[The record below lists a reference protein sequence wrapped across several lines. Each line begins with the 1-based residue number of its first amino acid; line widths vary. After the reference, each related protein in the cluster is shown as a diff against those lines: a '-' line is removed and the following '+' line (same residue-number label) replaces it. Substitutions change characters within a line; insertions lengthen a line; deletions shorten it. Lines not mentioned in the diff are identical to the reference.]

1 MTSSRKSNSAYI
13 FDLPKPRNLRAL
25 FGYNFFT
32 KDESIDDVDEVANT
46 NEFLL
51 NPDPASRPRFVLL
64 NFDDPV
70 NSQVRQQLFGNL
82 PIGIPN
88 AFRALFLE
96 RTEIFQEALEKASN
110 DLQLIPTSRFADIVF
125 QDTNIDSKLFTLV
138 QKTFDRRIIQANE
151 EVQEDIDQER
161 LDFDLR
167 RVRSQNDYGRILR
180 RDLDNIEDDFLLNS
194 LNQSAELNEAF
205 IDENERQEIIT
216 NVFDDI
222 KSLGLNSRV
231 NSKFVGSFVRSVSN
245 EGISIYSEEMTA
257 LRQEASDEEDSAI
270 DNETFGN
277 DAMYFTLIDAL
288 GEQEVPLA
296 DVNDITLDILGYV
309 VDKFQDLGDGNVVK
323 KKSILVNIPRDGLYN
338 AVKLDYDIAYG
349 TGYTYSARAIYLM
362 STPTRNGDQTA
373 NAMFLVSSKPSETSF
388 VSTHEVVPPE
398 PPADFVVSYDFQKR
412 APLLTWTFPRNKE
425 NDIKR
430 FQVLRRRSIN
440 DPFELMTE
448 IDFDDSIIKYDTPE
462 FISEHNKRVYKNPIT
477 FHFDEQF
484 KQDESYIYTLRSVD
498 AHGNASGYCEQI
510 SARFDRFANSL
521 VTDMVSIRGTRRGCP
536 VQYPNYYIDNSVLQ
550 QTAKDS
556 FHSRVKLY
564 LDPEYLKVLAS
575 DPDDPQR
582 TQDLHFLPFSG
593 DGENAPASKFKLQ
606 ILNTDLQQ
614 TKIVDIVI
622 KDGRTQQDN

>member
-1 MTSSRKSNSAYI
+1 MTTSRKSNSAYI
-13 FDLPKPRNLRAL
+13 FDLPKPSRLRAS

-46 NEFLL
+46 NEFLA
-51 NPDPASRPRFVLL
+51 NPDPSSRPRFVVLT
-64 NFDDPV
+64 FDDPV

-82 PIGIPN
+82 PRQVSD
-88 AFRALFLE
+88 AFRTLFLE
-96 RTEIFQEALEKASN
+96 RTEVFQQALEKASN
-110 DLQLIPTSRFADIVF
+110 DLQLIPTSRFTDVVF

-151 EVQEDIDQER
+151 EVQEDLNQER

-167 RVRSQNDYGRILR
+167 RIRSQNDFGRVLR
-180 RDLDNIEDDFLLNS
+180 RDLDNVNDDFLLGS
-194 LNQSAELNEAF
+194 LNQSEQLNEAF
-205 IDENERQEIIT
+205 IDENERQEIVT

-231 NSKFVGSFVRSVSN
+231 NSKFVGSLVRSISN
-245 EGISIYSEEMTA
+245 EGVSIYSEEMTA
-257 LRQEASDEEDSAI
+257 LKQEASDEEDDALA
-270 DNETFGN
+270 NETFGN

-288 GEQEVPLA
+288 GEQEVALPGI
-296 DVNDITLDILGYV
+296 NDITLDILGYM
-309 VDKFQDLGDGNVVK
+309 VDKFQDLGDGNVIK
-323 KKSILVNIPRDGLYN
+323 KKSVLVNIPRDGLFN

-349 TGYTYSARAIYLM
+349 TGYTYSARAIYVM
-362 STPTRNGDQTA
+362 SVPTRNGDQNS
-373 NAMFLVSSKPSETSF
+373 NAIFLVSSKPSETAF

-398 PPADFVVSYDFQKR
+398 PPADFVVNYDFQKR
-412 APLLTWTFPRNKE
+412 APLLMWSFPRNKQ

-430 FQVLRRRSIN
+430 FQVLRRRSIYE
-440 DPFELMTE
+440 PFELQVE

-462 FISEHNKRVYKNPIT
+462 FVSAHNRRVYKNPVT
-477 FHFDEQF
+477 FYYDEKFDRDQ
-484 KQDESYIYTLRSVD
+484 SYIYTLRSVD

-510 SARFDRFANSL
+510 HARFDRFTNSL
-521 VTDMVSIRGTRRGCP
+521 ITDLVSIRGTKRGCP

-593 DGENAPASKFKLQ
+593 DGEDAPSSRFKLQ

-614 TKIVDIVI
+614 SKIVDIVV
-622 KDGRTQQDN
+622 KDGRTQQN

>member
-13 FDLPKPRNLRAL
+13 FDLPKPSNLRAF

-46 NEFLL
+46 NEFLT
-51 NPDPASRPRFVLL
+51 NPDPSSRPRFVLL
-64 NFDDPV
+64 TFDDPV

-82 PIGIPN
+82 PSAIPN

-96 RTEIFQEALEKASN
+96 RTEIFQQALEKASN

-138 QKTFDRRIIQANE
+138 QKTFDRRVIQTNE
-151 EVQEDIDQER
+151 EIQEDIDQER
-161 LDFDLR
+161 SDFDLR
-167 RVRSQNDYGRILR
+167 RVRSQNDYSRILR
-180 RDLDNIEDDFLLNS
+180 RDLDNIEDDFLINS

-205 IDENERQEIIT
+205 IDENERQEIVT

-231 NSKFVGSFVRSVSN
+231 NSKFVGSFVRSISN

-288 GEQEVPLA
+288 GEQEIPLA
-296 DVNDITLDILGYV
+296 GVNDITLDILGYI

-362 STPTRNGDQTA
+362 STPTRNGDQTS
-373 NAMFLVSSKPSETSF
+373 NAMFLVSSKPSETAF

-398 PPADFVVSYDFQKR
+398 PPADFVINYDFQKR
-412 APLLTWTFPRNKE
+412 APLLMWSFPLNKQ

-430 FQVLRRRSIN
+430 FQVLRRRSIYE
-440 DPFELMTE
+440 PFELQVE
-448 IDFDDSIIKYDTPE
+448 IDFDDSIVKYDTPE
-462 FISEHNKRVYKNPIT
+462 FVSAHNRRIYKNPVT
-477 FHFDEQF
+477 FYYDDKFER
-484 KQDESYIYTLRSVD
+484 EGSYIYTLRSID
-498 AHGNASGYCEQI
+498 AHGNASGYSEQI
-510 SARFDRFANSL
+510 HARFDKFSNRL
-521 VTDMVSIRGTRRGCP
+521 VTDLVSIRGTKRGCP

-564 LDPEYLKVLAS
+564 LDPEYLKVLAGDS
-575 DPDDPQR
+575 ENP
-582 TQDLHFLPFSG
+582 QDLHFLPFSG
-593 DGENAPASKFKLQ
+593 DGEDVPSSKFKLQ

-614 TKIVDIVI
+614 TKIVDIVV
-622 KDGRTQQDN
+622 KDGRSQ